1 MAPRDHFNL
10 AARKRADEMNHGS
23 RAREIMNYSFLVA
36 FANDGTIDEGELG
49 FIKRLALKDGV
60 IDEQEKEVL
69 TRIFD
74 RFDADSMSPTVR
86 DEIEKFREEF
96 DF

>member
-1 MAPRDHFNL
+1 
-10 AARKRADEMNHGS
+10 MNHGS

-74 RFDADSMSPTVR
+74 RLDADSMSPTVR

>member
-1 MAPRDHFNL
+1 MS
-10 AARKRADEMNHGS
+10 HGS

-36 FANDGTIDEGELG
+36 FADDGTIDEGELA

-60 IDEQEKEVL
+60 LDDKEKEVL
-69 TRIFD
+69 VRIFGKLD
-74 RFDADSMSPTVR
+74 ESALSPTVR
-86 DEIEKFREEF
+86 TEIANFRREF

>member
-1 MAPRDHFNL
+1 MSQ
-10 AARKRADEMNHGS
+10 GS

-36 FANDGTIDEGELG
+36 LADDGTIDEGELA

-60 IDEQEKEVL
+60 IDDEEKEVL
-69 TRIFD
+69 ARIFGKLN
-74 RFDADSMSPTVR
+74 ADDLSTTVR
-86 DEIEKFREEF
+86 DEIASFRREF

>member
-1 MAPRDHFNL
+1 
-10 AARKRADEMNHGS
+10 MNPGS

-36 FANDGTIDEGELG
+36 FADDGTIDEGELA

-60 IDEQEKEVL
+60 LDDKEKEVL
-69 TRIFD
+69 QKIFGKLD
-74 RFDADSMSPTVR
+74 EDTLSPTVLA
-86 DEIEKFREEF
+86 EIRAFRKEY

>member
-1 MAPRDHFNL
+1 MSD
-10 AARKRADEMNHGS
+10 GS

-36 FANDGTIDEGELG
+36 FADDGTIDEGELA

-60 IDEQEKEVL
+60 LDEHEKEVL
-69 TRIFD
+69 GRIFGKLND
-74 RFDADSMSPTVR
+74 DALSSTVR
-86 DEIEKFREEF
+86 NEIANFREEY

>member
-1 MAPRDHFNL
+1 
-10 AARKRADEMNHGS
+10 MNHGS

-36 FANDGTIDEGELG
+36 FADDGTIDEAELA

-74 RFDADSMSPTVR
+74 RLDADSLAPTVR

>member
-1 MAPRDHFNL
+1 MSQ
-10 AARKRADEMNHGS
+10 GS

-36 FANDGTIDEGELG
+36 FADDGTIDEGELA

-60 IDEQEKEVL
+60 LDEKEKEVL
-69 TRIFD
+69 GRIFGKLNE
-74 RFDADSMSPTVR
+74 DSLSTTVR
-86 DEIEKFREEF
+86 NEIANFRQEY

>member
-1 MAPRDHFNL
+1 MS
-10 AARKRADEMNHGS
+10 HGS

-36 FANDGTIDEGELG
+36 FADDGTIDEGELA

-60 IDEQEKEVL
+60 LDDKEKEVL
-69 TRIFD
+69 VRIFGKLD
-74 RFDADSMSPTVR
+74 ESALSSTVR
-86 DEIEKFREEF
+86 TEIASFRREF

>member
-1 MAPRDHFNL
+1 
-10 AARKRADEMNHGS
+10 
-23 RAREIMNYSFLVA
+23 MNYSFLVA
-36 FANDGTIDEGELG
+36 LSNDGTIDEGELG
-49 FIKRLALKDGV
+49 FIKRLALKDVV

-74 RFDADSMSPTVR
+74 RLDADSMSPTVR